1 MNISPSNR
9 IANTREALSQM
20 AWRAD
25 EEKCRYLRHYEIAI
39 HALAD
44 VIQQVDQD
52 EIIPIKSE

>member
-1 MNISPSNR
+1 
-9 IANTREALSQM
+9 M